1 MPIPGTKQRKYLE
14 ENVAAVTLELSA
26 SELAELD
33 AIFPAGAA
41 AGGRYSEEVLRLIQ

>member
-26 SELAELD
+26 AELAEID
-33 AIFPAGAA
+33 AIFPVGAA
-41 AGGRYSEEVLRLIQ
+41 AGGRYSAEVMSLIQ